1 MKIEMNLLAGSE
13 QFTELQE
20 PCVSGSPLIEHVPGC
35 LDHTE
40 AVQAL
45 GLQTLVGN
53 HNQLAARPLGL

>member
-1 MKIEMNLLAGSE
+1 MYLGYLLLTEMNLLAGSE

-20 PCVSGSPLIEHVPGC
+20 PSVIGSPLIEHIPGC

-45 GLQTLVGN
+45 RLQN
-53 HNQLAARPLGL
+53 